1 MLVGSY
7 SHHTAFKTYKM
18 HTGSDVQIFKRAP
31 APLLRLAP
39 LLHVW
44 SVSSLDRTLLQKNL
58 PMGLRTNIV
67 KLSFSSISPCSE
79 QTGTLSKV

>member
-1 MLVGSY
+1 MFLGSC

-18 HTGSDVQIFKRAP
+18 HTGSDVRIFKRAP
-31 APLLRLAP
+31 APPLRLAP
-39 LLHVW
+39 LLH
-44 SVSSLDRTLLQKNL
+44 VSSLDRTLLQKNL

-67 KLSFSSISPCSE
+67 KLSFSSISPCLE